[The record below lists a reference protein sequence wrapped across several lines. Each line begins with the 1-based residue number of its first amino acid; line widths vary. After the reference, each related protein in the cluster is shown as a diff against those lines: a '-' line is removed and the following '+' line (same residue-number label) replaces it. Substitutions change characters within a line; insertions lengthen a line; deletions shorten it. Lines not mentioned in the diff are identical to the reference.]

1 LNYILFFNFRS
12 RVRYWIIHNDLISKV
27 FLVLQDN
34 SKILNL
40 QFIKFIK
47 SVFLNNDENLNKL
60 VINNDVFEQ
69 IIKIFNENKKKDN
82 LLLSSVLDLFEHVK
96 KQNMKKIIA
105 YLFEKH
111 YDFFYDESNKNF
123 FKGLI
128 SKYEGGL
135 DHFSSY
141 RVNSESE
148 EKM

>member
-1 LNYILFFNFRS
+1 
-12 RVRYWIIHNDLISKV
+12 
-27 FLVLQDN
+27 VLQDN

-69 IIKIFNENKKKDN
+69 ILKIFKENKKKDN
-82 LLLSSVLDLFEHVK
+82 LLLSSVLDLFEHIK

-111 YDFFYDESNKNF
+111 YDFFYDESNKIF
-123 FKGLI
+123 FKSLI

-135 DHFSSY
+135 DHFSSF
-141 RVNSESE
+141 RANSESE
-148 EKM
+148 EKMY